1 MKPITVEWQGRQYIV
16 FNGDPFDR
24 GSADSYYGRS
34 PNPHKYPK
42 GTGSLP
48 RVEALTELEQ
58 AEYHAGYEHNEQC
71 GDKKS
76 WD

>member
-16 FNGDPFDR
+16 FHGDPFDR
-24 GSADSYYGRS
+24 GSADSYYGRA

-58 AEYHAGYEHNEQC
+58 AE
-71 GDKKS
+71 
-76 WD
+76 